1 MIEDEV
7 LGFVIG
13 ESTVTKTL
21 FISKQIPRLGQYVI
35 MEYDGKTVL
44 GLIQGL
50 VRGSIALPDDIHDA
64 SQVEKIKLL
73 EHGSTQYIKGVIQIL
88 GDVYTRNIPRIPPPP
103 GTEVRKASKEVLKIV
118 FGNKDSGI
126 RIGSLISEPDV
137 PVYIDVNKM
146 VTRHL
151 AILAI
156 TGAGKSNTVA
166 VITDELLRLGGT
178 VVIFDMHSEYISA
191 RFTNGDVNKIAAKIN
206 PYNMSISELLRLLNI
221 EKRAFIQERYF
232 RRAYKDVLEKISSGE
247 SVEKFLDLL
256 ISVLS
261 GYLSSDQNK
270 RDRDSIAG
278 VINKVEDFKERYG
291 DMLDYTVPP
300 VIEQIK
306 PGYANVIDL
315 GRYDEETADV
325 IVSHSL
331 RMILKERKNYV
342 KTGKGLSFPIFLV
355 LEEAHILAPK
365 DRPTLS
371 KYWVGRIAREGRK
384 FGVGLCIVSQ
394 RPKNLDPNTL
404 SQANN
409 MIVLRLVEPS
419 DQKYVQQASETLSE
433 DLLQQ
438 LSSLNIGEA
447 VVLGLMV
454 NVPAL
459 VKIDKFKGELS
470 VEELNVVKEWR
481 KIHEES
487 MKRIRELDDLTE
499 GW

>member
-1 MIEDEV
+1 MSDEV
-7 LGFVIG
+7 IGFVIG

-21 FISKQIPRLGQYVI
+21 FISKSIPRLGQYVI
-35 MEYDGKTVL
+35 MRYDGRDVL

-50 VRGSIALPDDIHDA
+50 IRGSIALPDDIHDA
-64 SQVEKIKLL
+64 SQVERIKMLD
-73 EHGSTQYIKGVIQIL
+73 HGSTHYIKGVIQIL
-88 GDVYTRNIPRIPPPP
+88 GDVYTREIPRIPPPP
-103 GTEVRKASKEVLKIV
+103 GTEVRKASKDVLRTV
-118 FGNKDSGI
+118 FGSGEARI
-126 RIGSLISEPDV
+126 RIGTLISEPDV

-166 VITDELLRLGGT
+166 VITDELLRVNGT
-178 VVIFDMHSEYISA
+178 VVIFDMHSEYIGAS
-191 RFTNGDVNKIAAKIN
+191 FTNGSVNGISAKIN

-221 EKRAFIQERYF
+221 ERRAYIQERYF
-232 RRAYKDVLEKISSGE
+232 RRAYNDVFKEISNGE
-247 SVEKFLDLL
+247 VVDNFLDLIRSKL
-256 ISVLS
+256 EKYMNEDKS
-261 GYLSSDQNK
+261 K
-270 RDRDSIAG
+270 RDKDSIAG
-278 VINKVEDFKERYG
+278 VLNKIDDFKDRYG
-291 DMLDYTVPP
+291 EMLDYNMPP
-300 VIEQIK
+300 IVEQIR

-315 GRYDEETADV
+315 GRYDEEAADV

-331 RMILKERKNYV
+331 RTILNERKNFIRS
-342 KTGKGLSFPIFLV
+342 GKGLRIPVFLI

-371 KYWVGRIAREGRK
+371 KYWIGRIAREGRK

-394 RPKNLDPNTL
+394 RPKSLDPNTL

-433 DLLQQ
+433 ELLQQ

-447 VVLGLMV
+447 IVLGLMV

-459 VKIDKFKGELS
+459 VKIDKFRGKLS
-470 VEELNVVKEWR
+470 VEELNIVDEWKNVKDHFSKEL
-481 KIHEES
+481 KDFEDLS
-487 MKRIRELDDLTE
+487 MGI
-499 GW
+499 

>member
-1 MIEDEV
+1 MSGEV
-7 LGFVIG
+7 IGFIIG

-21 FISKQIPRLGQYVI
+21 FISKTIPRLGQYVV
-35 MEYDGKTVL
+35 MEYDGKIVL

-50 VRGSIALPDDIHDA
+50 IRGSIALPDDIHDA
-64 SQVEKIKLL
+64 SQVERIKIL

-88 GDVYTRNIPRIPPPP
+88 GDVYSRDIPRIPPPP
-103 GTEVRKASKEVLKIV
+103 GTEVRKASKDILRIV
-118 FGNKDSGI
+118 FGHRGTGI

-137 PVYIDVNKM
+137 PVFVDVNRM

-166 VITDELLRLGGT
+166 VIADELLRLNGT
-178 VVIFDMHSEYISA
+178 VVIFDMHSEYIGA
-191 RFTNGDVNKIAAKIN
+191 RFTNGSVNEISAKIN

-221 EKRAFIQERYF
+221 ERRAYIQERYF
-232 RRAYKDVLEKISSGE
+232 RRAYKEIFDIISSGE
-247 SVEKFLDLL
+247 NVENFLDLL
-256 ISVLS
+256 ISRLES
-261 GYLSSDQNK
+261 YMEDDKSRKDK
-270 RDRDSIAG
+270 DSIAG
-278 VINKVEDFKERYG
+278 VINKIEDFRDKYS
-291 DMLDYTVPP
+291 DMLDYNIPTIVD
-300 VIEQIK
+300 QIR
-306 PGYANVIDL
+306 PGYVNVVDL
-315 GRYDEETADV
+315 GRYDEEAADV

-331 RMILKERKNYV
+331 RTILNERKNYV
-342 KTGKGLSFPIFLV
+342 RSGKGLRIPIFLV

-371 KYWVGRIAREGRK
+371 KYWIGRIAREGRK
-384 FGVGLCIVSQ
+384 FGVGMCIVSQ
-394 RPKNLDPNTL
+394 RPKSLDPNTL

-459 VKIDKFKGELS
+459 VKIDKFKGELA
-470 VEELNVVKEWR
+470 VQELNVVKEW
-481 KIHEES
+481 KNIGEIFS
-487 MKRIRELDDLTE
+487 KELEDFEKLSLGD
-499 GW
+499 